1 MKLSEK
7 IVQNLVRIK
16 NERNYT
22 QKAIGQMGGIDE
34 SQISR
39 VLSGEVGLRIDQLE
53 EIARGLGMRVIDIIT
68 YPEVYVPE
76 SAIPDND
83 VDAVLMVRLKDGK
96 KQEILRSVFGD
107 ENIEILNK

>member
-7 IVQNLVRIK
+7 VIQNLVIIR

-22 QKAIGQMGGIDE
+22 QKAMGQMGGIAE

-39 VLSGEVGLRIDQLE
+39 VFSGKVGIRLDQLE
-53 EIARGLGMRVIDIIT
+53 GIARGLGMRVIDIIT

>member
-53 EIARGLGMRVIDIIT
+53 EISRGLGMRVIDIIT

>member
-7 IVQNLVRIK
+7 VIQNLVKIK

-39 VLSGEVGLRIDQLE
+39 VLNGEVGLRLDQLE
-53 EIARGLGMRVIDIIT
+53 EIARGLRMSVIDIIT

-76 SAIPDND
+76 KSIPDND